1 MICLSLRSENEA
13 YELLQ
18 LLPPYLQAGI
28 DWGIEGNKLYSD
40 SGVGGISLK
49 KKNCTQN
56 HKYQT
61 RYQNESDLEQEKIP
75 Q

>member
-28 DWGIEGNKLYSD
+28 DWGIEGNKLYSN
-40 SGVGGISLK
+40 SGVGEGLEVPFK
-49 KKNCTQN
+49 KKKTT
-56 HKYQT
+56 HKT
-61 RYQNESDLEQEKIP
+61 TNIKLGTKMKVI
-75 Q
+75 

>member
-1 MICLSLRSENEA
+1 MICLSLHSENEA

-49 KKNCTQN
+49 KKKTA
-56 HKYQT
+56 HKT
-61 RYQNESDLEQEKIP
+61 TNIKLGTKMKVI
-75 Q
+75 